1 MQEVDPNTL
10 YPDVLGGF
18 KSTPPEYVQNIL
30 DHVRMVAR
38 LVNRCAAELVER
50 GTDHDRSK
58 WTPEEYGPYERA
70 LPRFKEAE
78 YGSPEYF
85 EVVKSI
91 KPAIKHHTSVNR
103 HHPEFFGD
111 QGVAGMNLLDV
122 LEMCCDWIAAARRED
137 PDKLPDIAYN
147 AERFKIEPQ
156 LAAII
161 QNTITYLTQKEVPDG
176 C

>member
-1 MQEVDPNTL
+1 MTEVDPNTL

-18 KSTPPEYVQNIL
+18 KSTPPEYTQNIL
-30 DHVRMVAR
+30 EHVRLVAK

-85 EVVKSI
+85 DVVKSI

-103 HHPEFFGD
+103 HHPEYFAIGL
-111 QGVAGMNLLDV
+111 AGMNLLDV
-122 LEMCCDWIAAARRED
+122 LEMVCDWIAASKREN
-137 PDKLPDIAYN
+137 PDGVPALAYN
-147 AERFKIEPQ
+147 IERFKIEPQ
-156 LAAII
+156 LAAIL
-161 QNTITYLTQKEVPDG
+161 QNTIDYLTQKEVG
-176 C
+176 R